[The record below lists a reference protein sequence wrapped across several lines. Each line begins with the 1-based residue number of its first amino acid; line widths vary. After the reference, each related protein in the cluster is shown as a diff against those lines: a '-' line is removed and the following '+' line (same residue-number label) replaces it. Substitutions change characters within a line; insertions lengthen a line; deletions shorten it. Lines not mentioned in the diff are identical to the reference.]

1 MNNEEIRAVV
11 ETEHICVLIPSYHN
25 EKTIVGVLH
34 RVMMYTD
41 NVIVVLDGEPQKA
54 CQVIADAGLKPYI
67 LSYKK
72 NQGKG
77 HALKEGFKEA
87 IRRGY
92 EYAITLDSDGQHYPE
107 DIPLFIDAF
116 LANRGSFLVG
126 VRNFGHENMPGGN
139 TFANKFSN
147 FWFHLQTG
155 HSLEDTQCGFRMYPL
170 SMLNAGWVITSRYES
185 ELELLVYSAWKGV
198 KLVPIPIRVYYPPQG
213 ERVSNFRPFQD
224 FMRITLLNIVL
235 TTGALCYYLPL
246 QMIRR
251 LCR

>member
-1 MNNEEIRAVV
+1 
-11 ETEHICVLIPSYHN
+11 
-25 EKTIVGVLH
+25 
-34 RVMMYTD
+34 
-41 NVIVVLDGEPQKA
+41 
-54 CQVIADAGLKPYI
+54 
-67 LSYKK
+67 
-72 NQGKG
+72 
-77 HALKEGFKEA
+77 
-87 IRRGY
+87 
-92 EYAITLDSDGQHYPE
+92 
-107 DIPLFIDAF
+107 
-116 LANRGSFLVG
+116 
-126 VRNFGHENMPGGN
+126 
-139 TFANKFSN
+139 
-147 FWFHLQTG
+147 
-155 HSLEDTQCGFRMYPL
+155 MYPL

>member
-1 MNNEEIRAVV
+1 M

-107 DIPLFIDAF
+107 DIPLSSLTLFLPIEALSLLVFEILAMRICRVEILLPISSQTSGFISRPVTPSKTPSVVSVCILF
-116 LANRGSFLVG
+116 PCSMPVGSSPLAMNRSWNCSSIRLGKALSLSQYPFGFIIPLKEKGSV
-126 VRNFGHENMPGGN
+126 
-139 TFANKFSN
+139 TFA
-147 FWFHLQTG
+147 
-155 HSLEDTQCGFRMYPL
+155 HSKISC
-170 SMLNAGWVITSRYES
+170 
-185 ELELLVYSAWKGV
+185 
-198 KLVPIPIRVYYPPQG
+198 
-213 ERVSNFRPFQD
+213 VSP
-224 FMRITLLNIVL
+224 
-235 TTGALCYYLPL
+235 Y
-246 QMIRR
+246 
-251 LCR
+251 